1 MPHDKT
7 ETVYFF
13 AELEDDAKEKARD
26 WYRDGALDYEWWDSV
41 YEDAITCAAILGIE
55 ITKIYFSGFS
65 SQGDGACFEG
75 SYAYAKG
82 SAKEIKQHAPQ
93 DDDLGSIADRLQDLQ
108 RGWFYGLSASVRQSG
123 HYMHEMCTE
132 ISVYDDQETYR
143 STRAFEDME
152 QDLKDL
158 LREYMQWIYSNLMKE
173 YDYLNDDEQV
183 DEMIQ
188 VNEYEFNQ
196 DGTRA

>member
-7 ETVYFF
+7 ETVFYF

-26 WYRDGALDYEWWDSV
+26 WYRNGALDYEWWDCV

-75 SYAYAKG
+75 TYCYAKG
-82 SAKEIKQHAPQ
+82 SAKAIRQHAPK
-93 DDDLGSIADRLQDLQ
+93 DIDLASIADRLQDLQ

-123 HYMHEMCTE
+123 HYMHEMCTN
-132 ISVYDDQETYR
+132 IDVYDDRETCNWSR
-143 STRAFEDME
+143 EIAGAEED
-152 QDLKDL
+152 LIGL
-158 LREYMQWIYSNLMKE
+158 RREYMQWIYSNLMRE
-173 YDYLNDDEQV
+173 YDYLNEDEQV
-183 DEMIQ
+183 DEMIT

-196 DGTRA
+196 DGSIA